1 MNNNVQ
7 EFHEFRLKAAE
18 NFAQTMIIVDDEADN
33 TGIKPDPEPDP
44 IPFGR
49 PKPGRKHRPKT
60 DDRSSTAISS
70 RIEHKLDA
78 KRIIEESMDLGLIC
92 SVMRPAK
99 REQKQEKFRRRVVT
113 ASKAADIVCLDWEMY
128 QDGGDAATKIIR
140 GILEKDAEMNGR
152 IRLIAIYTGDTTNI
166 EIMEKVFKEIPNE
179 IITKRELEQGD
190 LEITGKSG
198 IKIVCLFKTYGI
210 QQEGPNHVP
219 ESELPKRLQKEF
231 AGLSEGLLSNVALA
245 TIASIRKIS
254 HQILARFAGELDGP
268 WLHHRAVLKNPE
280 DSEEYVVNV
289 VLSEIKGSIDIQSVG
304 ADHAGKPAIEAR
316 IREIAHESNHGND
329 SKLKLHYYS
338 DGNPKS
344 YDFETDDVVRA
355 LKNGIGSLNGPKEL
369 KNVIK
374 QNFSTLFCNSAEDA
388 VLQMDRFSSLTSV
401 RSFPGCYLCQQG
413 WTPALGLG
421 TIIKRIYE
429 DHKQE
434 GEYLLCLQ
442 ASCDSVRIEDIGR
455 FVFVRLEA
463 VEHDPTKRPGHV
475 IPVRDSCGNISYVR
489 LNVPSDTYRSIITI
503 SFKSSENQTVRA
515 ELNQDPNEFIFKDA
529 SCKNSKYSWIADLKR
544 RRALKTAQ
552 SLGQEMGRLGFDEF
566 EPYRK
571 P

>member
-7 EFHEFRLKAAE
+7 DFHEFRLKAAE
-18 NFAQTMIIVDDEADN
+18 NFAQTMIIVDDEAEN
-33 TGIKPDPEPDP
+33 TGIQPDPVPVD
-44 IPFGR
+44 R
-49 PKPGRKHRPKT
+49 PKPGRKHRSKV
-60 DDRSSTAISS
+60 DDSSNTPISS
-70 RIEHKLDA
+70 RIEYKLDA

-92 SVMRPAK
+92 SVMRPAE
-99 REQKQEKFRRRVVT
+99 REQEQEEFRTRVVT

-128 QDGGDAATKIIR
+128 QDGGDAASKIIR

-152 IRLIAIYTGDTTNI
+152 IRLIAIYTGDTTNTGI
-166 EIMEKVFKEIPNE
+166 IEKVFSEIPNE
-179 IITKRELEQGD
+179 IITKRKLKPGD
-190 LEITGKSG
+190 HEITGKSG
-198 IKIVCLFKTYGI
+198 VKIVCLFKTHGI
-210 QQEGPNHVP
+210 QQKGPNHVP

-268 WLHHRAVLKNPE
+268 WLHHRAMLGNPE
-280 DSEEYVVNV
+280 DSEEYVVNI

-304 ADHAGKPAIEAR
+304 AVHAGIPAIKAR
-316 IREIAHESNHGND
+316 IWEIARESNHDND
-329 SKLKLHYYS
+329 SKLKLHYNS
-338 DGNPKS
+338 GGNPKS
-344 YDFETDDVVRA
+344 YDFKTDVVLSV
-355 LKNGIGSLNGPKEL
+355 LKDGKDGIQKLNGPEGLTK
-369 KNVIK
+369 KVIE
-374 QNFSTLFCNSAEDA
+374 QNFSTLFCRNAEDA

-413 WTPALGLG
+413 WTPTLGLG
-421 TIIKRIYE
+421 TIIKYE
-429 DHKQE
+429 DQKKKV
-434 GEYLLCLQ
+434 EYLLCLQ
-442 ASCDSVRIEDIGR
+442 ATCDSVRINDIGR

-463 VEHDPTKRPGHV
+463 VGNDPKPNHV
-475 IPVRDSCGNISYVR
+475 VPVRDSCGNISYVW
-489 LNVPSDTYRSIITI
+489 LNVPKDTYRSIMTI
-503 SFKSSENQTVRA
+503 SFKSSENGTVRA
-515 ELNQDPNEFIFKDA
+515 ELNQGSNEFIFKDA

>member
-33 TGIKPDPEPDP
+33 SGIKPDPVPAS
-44 IPFGR
+44 R
-49 PKPGRKHRPKT
+49 PKPGRKHRPKA
-60 DDRSSTAISS
+60 DVKSSTAISS

-92 SVMRPAK
+92 SVMRPAE
-99 REQKQEKFRRRVVT
+99 REQEQEKFRRRVVT

-179 IITKRELEQGD
+179 IITKRELELGD

-198 IKIVCLFKTYGI
+198 VKIVCLFKTYGI
-210 QQEGPNHVP
+210 QKEGSNHVP

-280 DSEEYVVNV
+280 DSEEYAVNI

-316 IREIAHESNHGND
+316 IREIARESNHGND
-329 SKLKLHYYS
+329 SKLKLHYS

-344 YDFETDDVVRA
+344 YDIETDDVMRVLKDGKDGIQRLNGSKR
-355 LKNGIGSLNGPKEL
+355 LKNAIE
-369 KNVIK
+369 
-374 QNFSTLFCNSAEDA
+374 QNFSTLFCSSAEDA
-388 VLQMDRFSSLTSV
+388 VLRMDRFSSLTSV
-401 RSFPGCYLCQQG
+401 RSFPGSYLCQQG

-429 DHKQE
+429 DQEQE

-455 FVFVRLEA
+455 FVFVKLEA
-463 VEHDPTKRPGHV
+463 VEYDPTERPGHV

-489 LNVPSDTYRSIITI
+489 LNVPKDTYCSIITV
-503 SFKSSENQTVRA
+503 SFKSSDNHTVRA
-515 ELNQDPNEFIFKDA
+515 ELNQDQNEFIFKDA
-529 SCKNSKYSWIADLKR
+529 SCKNNKYSWIADLKR

-552 SLGQEMGRLGFDEF
+552 SLGQKMGRLGFDEF